1 MRNLAPATNVPSEF
15 AGVSRHFTQSRS
27 YRDFTLSSVKTE
39 EEAFLCL
46 TELAFGGREVFRCPD
61 CGHEGRHYLRAAR
74 KQWRCREC
82 DAYFS
87 PTSRTALHK
96 RKIPCLKLV
105 QAIIL
110 FCASSNGEAASQA
123 AAILG
128 VDPRTAWLLYSKLRE
143 CFVLTWDTAPMT
155 GTVQADGG
163 YFGGKPRRPNVR
175 HRHESRAI
183 LSPTRG
189 RKAAI
194 DPTVTKW
201 KMEPWNRKKLE
212 KRRCVL
218 AIREMA
224 KDGEKGAGRTII
236 AVVPAESAKAVT
248 PIIYSSVQRGSTVMT
263 DSSNAYAS
271 LIVDFEHRVVNHSK
285 EYSTPDGVNNNQAE
299 SFFSRLRRGEYGVFR
314 AMRPDYLLDYCME
327 MAWREDMRRKSIATK
342 ARDIMT
348 RIRLV
353 GPSASFC
360 GYYQGNRRQ
369 REWTKCPRPAPA
381 STD

>member
-1 MRNLAPATNVPSEF
+1 MA
-15 AGVSRHFTQSRS
+15 RHFTQSRS
-27 YRDFTLSSVKTE
+27 YRDFNLSAARTE
-39 EEAFLCL
+39 GEAFLCL
-46 TELAFGGREVFRCPD
+46 TELAFGGREVFACPA
-61 CGHEGRHYLRAAR
+61 CGETGKHYLRAAR
-74 KQWRCREC
+74 KQWRCRHC

-96 RKIPCLKLV
+96 RKISCLKLV

-110 FCASSNGEAASQA
+110 FCAGSNGEAASQA

-143 CFVLTWDTAPMT
+143 CFVLTWDMSPMT

-163 YFGGKPRRPNVR
+163 YFGGKPRRPNRR
-175 HRHESRAI
+175 HKNESRAI

-194 DPTVTKW
+194 DPTITKW
-201 KMEPWNRKKLE
+201 KMEPWNRTKLE

-218 AIREMA
+218 AIRELA
-224 KDGEKGAGRTII
+224 KDGQKGAGRTVI
-236 AVVPAESAKAVT
+236 AVIPAESNKHVT
-248 PIIYSSVQRGSTVMT
+248 PIMFGAIERGSTVMT
-263 DSSNAYAS
+263 DNSNAYS
-271 LIVDFEHRVVNHSK
+271 TLIVDFDHRVVNHSK

-327 MAWREDMRRKSIATK
+327 MAWREDMRRRSMAEKI
-342 ARDIMT
+342 RDIMT
-348 RIRLV
+348 RIRLC
-353 GPSASFC
+353 GPSPSFC
-360 GYYQGNRRQ
+360 GYYQGNRRL
-369 REWTKCPRPAPA
+369 REWTRCPAPMPTA
-381 STD
+381 LD